1 LDEELVMRQQAA
13 YGAPGSAVDE
23 GNAAADRKRKNAA
36 DVSGYLFS
44 GQALIVQD
52 AAEKPKRQK
61 SKEHPKP
68 DRKNSAVYVTSLPL
82 DATVDEISS
91 VFSKCGVIAEG
102 LESGLPR
109 IKLYQDDAGQPTGD
123 ALVVYFRPESVQ
135 LAIQML
141 DDTEFRFGVRD
152 PMGNMRV
159 KEADFSYKKQ
169 KEAPAVQN
177 ARDKQK
183 IIRKAQKMTR

>member
-1 LDEELVMRQQAA
+1 MTSPSTS
-13 YGAPGSAVDE
+13 APTSPPIS
-23 GNAAADRKRKNAA
+23 NNKKRKL
-36 DVSGYLFS
+36 D
-44 GQALIVQD
+44 
-52 AAEKPKRQK
+52 
-61 SKEHPKP
+61 PKP
-68 DRKNSAVYVTSLPL
+68 PRKNSAVYVTSLPP

-109 IKLYQDDAGQPTGD
+109 VKLYQDDAGKPTGE

-152 PMGNMRV
+152 PTGNMRV

-169 KEAPAVQN
+169 KEVPTAQN

-183 IIRKAQKMTR
+183 FIRKAQRMTR

>member
-1 LDEELVMRQQAA
+1 V
-13 YGAPGSAVDE
+13 
-23 GNAAADRKRKNAA
+23 
-36 DVSGYLFS
+36 
-44 GQALIVQD
+44 
-52 AAEKPKRQK
+52 PKRHK
-61 SKEHPKP
+61 SKDKP
-68 DRKNSAVYVTSLPL
+68 DRKNSAVYVTTLPL

-102 LESGLPR
+102 LESGAPR
-109 IKLYQDDAGQPTGD
+109 IKLYMDGSGKPTGD

-152 PMGNMRV
+152 PNGNMRV

-169 KEAPAVQN
+169 KDAPTVQN

-183 IIRKAQKMTR
+183 VIRKAQKMTR